1 MRAFWHTLKLS
12 LSVDLEYRV
21 AYLILVFSSIL
32 VVLMDSAVL
41 RGALLSSSATIPGG
55 VLRWDTIFSFVLIG
69 QIVRQA
75 YTLWSLPSE
84 FVEEIR
90 SGTFRRY
97 LLQPISFTSYYAAKC
112 LGPKLPTLGLSVLAC
127 VLLPQ
132 WHLFSTLFPNL
143 WSVLSFASL
152 MLVACA
158 LSWLIYLWIVL
169 AGFWIEEAGFLTVAF
184 NLGVGIFSGSLVPLS
199 WLPHSLQIAIQWT
212 PLPLL
217 GDLPVRAALGAVDMA
232 EWQSA
237 WIRGVV
243 WLVLLYLGAE
253 QLRRRA
259 FNRYEAFGG

>member
-21 AYLILVFSSIL
+21 AYLILIFSSVL

-41 RGALLSSSATIPGG
+41 RGAFSSPSTTSTSS
-55 VLRWDTIFSFVLIG
+55 VLRWDTVFSFVLIG

-97 LLQPISFTSYYAAKC
+97 LLQPISFTSYYLAKC
-112 LGPKLPTLGLSVLAC
+112 LGPKLPTLGLGVLAC
-127 VLLPQ
+127 TILPQ
-132 WHLFSTLFPNL
+132 WQLFSALFPSL

-184 NLGVGIFSGSLVPLS
+184 NLGVGIFSGSMVPLT
-199 WLPHSLQIAIQWT
+199 WLPNNLQVFVQWT

-217 GDLPVRAALGAVDMA
+217 GDLPVRAALGAVEMT
-232 EWQSA
+232 EWQNA
-237 WIRGVV
+237 LLRGLV
-243 WLVLLYLGAE
+243 WLVILYVGAE
-253 QLRRRA
+253 HLRRKA